1 MPTGPDAIVGLSTTE
16 SAFVRPEDAQMQT
29 RASDRGIAGL
39 AERQHGVVARWQLL
53 ALGLG
58 REQIAGRITRGS
70 LHRLHVGVYAV
81 GYRVVSRK
89 GRWMAA
95 VLVGGDD
102 TVLSHRSAA
111 ALWGIA
117 TFRGA
122 VEITS
127 PRDTRSRKELRRHV
141 ARLPVDEITV
151 RDGIP
156 VTSVHRTLFDFA
168 GISSVDRL
176 EAAMRE
182 AEYRRL
188 WDRLS
193 LPALLAR
200 HPGHRGNAKL
210 RICLDRLGGTAGFTR
225 SDLEEL
231 FLAALDRFG
240 LPRPHLNARLQVG
253 SEWIEVD
260 CLWREER
267 LIVELDGRAAHE
279 TRSAFEIDRDRDRRL
294 QAKGWRVVRVTW
306 RQLHDEPE
314 RIAADLRSLL
324 EQYKRM

>member
-1 MPTGPDAIVGLSTTE
+1 MPAE
-16 SAFVRPEDAQMQT
+16 SAVTRHMHGKLQTHGLDAAIAEL
-29 RASDRGIAGL
+29 AS
-39 AERQHGVVARWQLL
+39 RQYGVVSRRQLIS
-53 ALGLG
+53 LGLG
-58 REQIAGRITRGS
+58 EDAIDARLRLGR
-70 LHRLHVGVYAV
+70 LHRLHRGVYAV
-81 GYRVVSRK
+81 GHEVVPRE
-89 GRWMAA
+89 GRWFAA
-95 VLVGGDD
+95 VLTGGAGA
-102 TVLSHRSAA
+102 VLSHRSAA

-127 PRDTRSRKELRRHV
+127 PRDTRSRDGIRRHV
-141 ARLPVDEITV
+141 AFLPADEITV
-151 RDGIP
+151 REGIP

-168 GISSVDRL
+168 GISPVDRL

-200 HPGHRGNAKL
+200 HPGRRGNAKL
-210 RICLDRLGGTAGFTR
+210 RLCLDRLGRTTGFTR

-231 FLAALDRFG
+231 FLSFLDRFG
-240 LPRPHLNARLQVG
+240 LPRPHLNVRLEVQG
-253 SEWIEVD
+253 QWIEVD

-279 TRSAFEIDRDRDRRL
+279 TDAAFEIDRGRDRRL

-324 EQYKRM
+324 G